1 VTDEEKNKL
10 AARLHR
16 ISGQLRGVE
25 QMVFAERPLPE
36 VAQQLWAVRAAV
48 TSLTLTLIEN
58 TDREETLIVLRRLLK
73 TL

>member
-1 VTDEEKNKL
+1 MSDEEKNKL

-25 QMVFAERPLPE
+25 QMVFAERAVGD

-58 TDREETLIVLRRLLK
+58 TGEEALPILRRLIKSL
-73 TL
+73 